1 MRKITDLLNS
11 TIMKRLLKIIG
22 WTIFLLIIV
31 VIICFSIRSVRERI
45 IYYYCFDGGLKHAS
59 CYVNDSTGHRV
70 ILIPLVHIGTEKFA
84 AKLKTY
90 LDELKEDGFVTFN
103 EGILRTRM
111 LSDTT
116 KYMTLKEAFGLLKEE
131 EDTMLLYEARLKER
145 QINIRVPDWRD
156 SIRQIPTYNPWLD
169 KWMRNPK
176 YVHINY
182 ERYGATTDKDYWVDY
197 TLGDMLSRYEAKFG
211 EVVLTDYDYATPFGC
226 AYGRQDTTVFHH
238 IIDYRLSFRDDN
250 LMRRVVNAPFDKIAV
265 VYGAGHMANFHFR
278 FEDYGFRKDKD
289 FKVPQK
295 YR

>member
-1 MRKITDLLNS
+1 MKKVINLLS
-11 TIMKRLLKIIG
+11 PAIMKRFFKIICS
-22 WTIFLLIIV
+22 IILFS
-31 VIICFSIRSVRERI
+31 IITAIVCFSIRSIRERI

-59 CYVNDSTGHRV
+59 CYVNDSTGHEV
-70 ILIPLVHIGTEKFA
+70 VLIPLVHIGTEKFA

-111 LSDTT
+111 LSDSTE
-116 KYMTLKEAFGLLKEE
+116 YMTLKEALELLKEE
-131 EDTMLLYEARLKER
+131 NDTMLLYEARLKER

-226 AYGRQDTTVFHH
+226 EYNRQDSTVFHH
-238 IIDYRLSFRDDN
+238 IIDYQLTFRDDN

-265 VYGAGHMANFHFR
+265 VYGAGHMTNFHFR
-278 FEDYGFRKDKD
+278 FEDYGFRKDKN